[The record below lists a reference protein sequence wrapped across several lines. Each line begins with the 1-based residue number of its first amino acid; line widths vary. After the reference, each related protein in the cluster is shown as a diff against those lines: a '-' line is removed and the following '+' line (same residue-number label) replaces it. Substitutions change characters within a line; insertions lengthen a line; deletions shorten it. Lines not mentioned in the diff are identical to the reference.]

1 MRKPKI
7 FKSAMAVAATVA
19 ALGGSIIP
27 VAAEDKSTTINYV
40 VDQSYSWTVPAT
52 VTFTQNS
59 NGGAA
64 DVKTGTVEVK
74 QNIIGYGK
82 TTRIA
87 IKSDEDFTMKE
98 KTDASDT
105 RTYKVFLGS
114 STTALAK
121 GGSVLNA
128 PAGTNTGSASLKF
141 QMDSASVQKAGNYTD
156 TLNFTAT
163 IS

>member
-1 MRKPKI
+1 MKTKI
-7 FKSAMAVAATVA
+7 MKSAIAVAASVV
-19 ALGGSIIP
+19 ALGGTVLPI
-27 VAAEDKSTTINYV
+27 AAEDKTTTINYV

-52 VTFTQNS
+52 VTFTQNN

-64 DVKTGTVEVK
+64 DAKTGTVAVTK
-74 QNIIGYGK
+74 NVIGYGK
-82 TTRIA
+82 TTRIT

-98 KTDASDT
+98 KTDSTDT

-114 STTALAK
+114 ATTALAK
-121 GGSVLNA
+121 GGAVLNV
-128 PAGTNTGSASLKF
+128 PAGTNTGNASLKF
-141 QMDSASVQKAGNYTD
+141 QMDSVSVQKAGTYTD